1 MKLSK
6 EPYREVDMIQKL
18 HAQRELLAKGKYTS
32 SIRFYKIM
40 AIKKTDIQSLNYL
53 ALQAL
58 NDIQN
63 EPKFKA
69 RYEEWKKKNGAPTP
83 KDSAK

>member
-1 MKLSK
+1 
-6 EPYREVDMIQKL
+6 
-18 HAQRELLAKGKYTS
+18 
-32 SIRFYKIM
+32 M
-40 AIKKTDIQSLNYL
+40 AIKKTDLNSLNYL

-69 RYEEWKKKNGAPTP
+69 RYAEWKKKKGAPTA